1 MPERKND
8 NYVKGVLFILLA
20 ALGFGCMSFFV
31 RLSGDLPSVEKSFF
45 RNVVAL
51 LFATGILIREKI
63 PLTVKK
69 ECRFPLLVRCTFG
82 TLGILCNFYA
92 IDHLL
97 LANANILNKLS
108 PFFAVI
114 FSFFILKEKI
124 KPIQIFCLILAF
136 FGCLCIVKPGGESV
150 AVFPALMGVLG
161 GLGAGLAYTMV
172 RKMGMYDMKGPVI
185 VFYFSVFSTL
195 IVIPWII
202 TNFVMPSPR
211 QLIFLICAGLGAAC
225 GQFSITAAY
234 KCAPAREISIYDYS
248 QIIFATILGYL
259 FFDEIPDVLSFL
271 GYALIVGASLFMFL
285 YNKRTISADKAKMVS

>member
-195 IVIPWII
+195 IVIPWIV

-259 FFDEIPDVLSFL
+259 FFGEIPDVLSFL
-271 GYALIVGASLFMFL
+271 GYALIIGASLFMFL
-285 YNKRTISADKAKMVS
+285 YNKRTISADKAKKVS

>member
-1 MPERKND
+1 MNQK
-8 NYVKGVLFILLA
+8 
-20 ALGFGCMSFFV
+20 
-31 RLSGDLPSVEKSFF
+31 
-45 RNVVAL
+45 
-51 LFATGILIREKI
+51 
-63 PLTVKK
+63 
-69 ECRFPLLVRCTFG
+69 
-82 TLGILCNFYA
+82 
-92 IDHLL
+92 
-97 LANANILNKLS
+97 
-108 PFFAVI
+108 
-114 FSFFILKEKI
+114 LKEKI
-124 KPIQIFCLILAF
+124 RESLSAVLPITGIVLMLSISLVPMELGSIVMFLTGAAMLIVGMGFFQLGAEMSMTPIGEGVGVQISKMKSLIAVLLTGFLMGVIITVSEPDLQILAF
-136 FGCLCIVKPGGESV
+136 LGCLCIVKPGGESV

-195 IVIPWII
+195 IVIPWIV

-259 FFDEIPDVLSFL
+259 FFGEIPDVLSFL
-271 GYALIVGASLFMFL
+271 GYALIIGASLFMFL

>member
-1 MPERKND
+1 MLERKND

-20 ALGFGCMSFFV
+20 AFGFGCMSFFV

-69 ECRFPLLVRCTFG
+69 ECRFPLFVRCTFG

-136 FGCLCIVKPGGESV
+136 LGCLCIVKPGGESV

-195 IVIPWII
+195 IVIPWIV

-271 GYALIVGASLFMFL
+271 GYALIIGASLFMFL